1 MEIAGFENITLS
13 QKIADSIALQIG
25 EGVLVPGQRLLEQEL
40 TDHFGTSRAPIREAL
55 YILEREGIVERIPR
69 RGVFVK
75 KYTQKELTDLYDTI
89 YRLEEI
95 AFEKLLQHVQDKE
108 IKEIIKIVE
117 RMEQETKSKHLKEYF
132 DLVDEFHQKFFG
144 LSGNEILKELFF
156 MLIKRVKHLR
166 YMSISYQSNIEF
178 SLQEYKGIVVGLLN
192 RDLQMIKRQ
201 LQLKEKRA
209 VSVLAK
215 IVVQEQLVDL
225 GNK

>member
-1 MEIAGFENITLS
+1 MEIVGFENITLS

-25 EGVLVPGQRLLEQEL
+25 EGVLKSGQRLLEQEL

-69 RGVFVK
+69 RGVFIK
-75 KYTQKELTDLYDTI
+75 NYTQKELTDLYDTI

-95 AFEKLLQHVQDKE
+95 AFEKVLQHAQDKQ
-108 IKEIIKIVE
+108 IKEIIKVVE
-117 RMEQETKSKHLKEYF
+117 QMDEEVTAKHLKQYF
-132 DLVDEFHQKFFG
+132 DLVDEFHQKFFE
-144 LSGNEILKELFF
+144 LSGNEILKEVFL

-166 YMSISYQSNIEF
+166 YMSISYQSNIEL
-178 SLQEYKGIVVGLLN
+178 SLQEYKGIVVGLIN
-192 RDLQMIKRQ
+192 KDLQVIKKQ

-215 IVVQEQLVDL
+215 IFVQEQLVEL
-225 GNK
+225 GK

>member
-25 EGVLVPGQRLLEQEL
+25 EGVLISGQRLLEQEW
-40 TDHFGTSRAPIREAL
+40 TDHYGTSRAPIREAL

-75 KYTQKELTDLYDTI
+75 KYTQKELSDLYDTI

-95 AFEKLLQHVQDKE
+95 AFEKVLQQAQDKE

-132 DLVDEFHQKFFG
+132 DLVDEFHQKFFE
-144 LSGNEILKELFF
+144 LSGNDNLKEVFF

-166 YMSISYQSNIEF
+166 YMSISYQSNIEL
-178 SLQEYKGIVVGLLN
+178 SLQEYQGIVVGLMN
-192 RDLQMIKRQ
+192 RDLQMIKKQ

-209 VSVLAK
+209 VAVLAK
-215 IVVQEQLVDL
+215 IVVQ
-225 GNK
+225 K

>member
-1 MEIAGFENITLS
+1 MEIVGFENITLS

-25 EGVLVPGQRLLEQEL
+25 EGVFVSGQRLLEQEL
-40 TDHFGTSRAPIREAL
+40 TDHYGTSRAPIREAL
-55 YILEREGIVERIPR
+55 YILEKEGIVDRISR

-75 KYTQKELTDLYDTI
+75 KYMQKELTDLYDTI

-95 AFEKLLQHVQDKE
+95 AFEKVLQHAQDKE
-108 IKEIIKIVE
+108 INEIIKIVE

-132 DLVDEFHQKFFG
+132 DLVDEFHQKFFE

-192 RDLQMIKRQ
+192 KDLQMIKKQ

-215 IVVQEQLVDL
+215 IIVQESLSSKA
-225 GNK
+225 NK